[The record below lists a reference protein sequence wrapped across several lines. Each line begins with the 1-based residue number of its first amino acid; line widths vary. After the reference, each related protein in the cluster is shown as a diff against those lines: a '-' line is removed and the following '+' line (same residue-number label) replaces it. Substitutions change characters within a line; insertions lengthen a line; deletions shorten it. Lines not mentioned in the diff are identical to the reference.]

1 MVRPRSPPAQILPF
15 TWMEKR
21 SPFWTDKWEQR
32 RRPHHS
38 SQLAGRAGTE
48 VGAHPHNCLSL
59 WRALCGFPLA
69 WCLCLSGSSQPHVHP
84 PGPVPCYLSPTG
96 PGRPASLCLDSGD
109 VCTHSDEQPVVQQA
123 LLTAKPWHQSFQE
136 NKGQSL
142 SCHCVL
148 SAFIWNLVH
157 TKLKGL
163 DPATPK
169 SIPENIIQKVIGGV
183 QYHQQRLFLLT
194 EQVTSGRCSKGPV
207 SSC

>member
-1 MVRPRSPPAQILPF
+1 MVRPRSPLAQIRPF
-15 TWMEKR
+15 TWMGKR

-32 RRPHHS
+32 QRPHHS

-48 VGAHPHNCLSL
+48 VRAYPPNGLSL
-59 WRALCGFPLA
+59 WRALCGLPLA
-69 WCLCLSGSSQPHVHP
+69 WCLCLSGCSQPHVYP
-84 PGPVPCYLSPTG
+84 PVPVPCHLCPTC
-96 PGRPASLCLDSGD
+96 PGRPAPLCLDSGD
-109 VCTHSDEQPVVQQA
+109 VCTHSERLVVQQA

-148 SAFIWNLVH
+148 SACIWNLVH
-157 TKLKGL
+157 AKRRGL

-169 SIPENIIQKVIGGV
+169 SIPGNIIQKVIGGV

-194 EQVTSGRCSKGPV
+194 KQVPSGRCSKGAG